1 MVPLRYIGID
11 PTVPATSNAQLLTKE
26 TNAKLLFNIVARE
39 GSISRAQLAKV
50 SGLSPS
56 TVSVLTE
63 ELIRNHML
71 LEAGTGE
78 SAPTGRKPIM
88 LEVDPS
94 GMQIPCFAFRPGG
107 LVYVLYDL
115 KLNVIERFIQEYPSE
130 LINHNSTYFTP
141 ANEPV
146 LNLFTETIEKSQ
158 KLDMSKVRVFTISFY
173 GAFMRDTSVFASG
186 VLGWHLS
193 TSFVD
198 SLREKYNIPFLLSNN
213 AQLLA
218 YAEKSLSNT
227 DHSNLLYVHLDA
239 GVGSGVILDGVPYVG
254 ECGISGEIG
263 HMLVGGQRLENLVST
278 KAIRELLK
286 ERHGITSLKTA
297 SSALEIGD
305 MAVTNTMREVAT
317 NIATGLNN
325 VLCILGSMDVY
336 IGGYAMYALGP
347 VFLDLIRNAL
357 QNFGFR
363 RVLMHSPLHFSQ
375 LDENGDCFGAAK
387 AFVDNIFT
395 VVIPQ

>member
-1 MVPLRYIGID
+1 MRYVGID
-11 PTVPATSNAQLLTKE
+11 PNVPVTSNPQLLTKE

-94 GMQIPCFAFRPGG
+94 GMQIPCFAFRPSG

-130 LINHNSTYFTP
+130 LINHDSTYFTP
-141 ANEPV
+141 ANELV
-146 LNLFTETIEKSQ
+146 LNLFTEVIEKSQ
-158 KLDMSKVRVFTISFY
+158 KLDMSKVRDFTISFY

-198 SLREKYNIPFLLSNN
+198 SLRERYNVPFLLSNN

-227 DHSNLLYVHLDA
+227 HRPNLL
-239 GVGSGVILDGVPYVG
+239 
-254 ECGISGEIG
+254 
-263 HMLVGGQRLENLVST
+263 
-278 KAIRELLK
+278 
-286 ERHGITSLKTA
+286 
-297 SSALEIGD
+297 
-305 MAVTNTMREVAT
+305 
-317 NIATGLNN
+317 
-325 VLCILGSMDVY
+325 
-336 IGGYAMYALGP
+336 
-347 VFLDLIRNAL
+347 
-357 QNFGFR
+357 
-363 RVLMHSPLHFSQ
+363 
-375 LDENGDCFGAAK
+375 
-387 AFVDNIFT
+387 
-395 VVIPQ
+395 

>member
-1 MVPLRYIGID
+1 MRYIGID
-11 PTVPATSNAQLLTKE
+11 PTAPATTNSQLLTKE

-88 LEVDPS
+88 LEVDPN
-94 GMQIPCFAFRPGG
+94 GMQIPCFAFRPSG

-115 KLNVIERFIQEYPSE
+115 KFNVIERFIQKYPPE
-130 LINHNSTYFTP
+130 LINHSSNYFTP
-141 ANEPV
+141 ANDLV
-146 LNLFTETIEKSQ
+146 IDLFSETIERSQ

-173 GAFMRDTSVFASG
+173 GAFMRDASVFASG

-193 TSFVD
+193 TTFVD
-198 SLREKYNIPFLLSNN
+198 SLRERYNVPFLLSNN

-218 YAEKSLSNT
+218 YSEKVLSNT
-227 DHSNLLYVHLDA
+227 DRANLLYVHLDA
-239 GVGSGVILDGVPYVG
+239 GVGSGVILDEAPYVG

-263 HMLVGGQRLENLVST
+263 HMLVDGQRLEKLVSSR
-278 KAIRELLK
+278 AIRDLLK
-286 ERHGITSLKTA
+286 ERHGITDLLTAGEALK
-297 SSALEIGD
+297 IGD
-305 MAVTNTMREVAT
+305 AAVTDTLREIAVI
-317 NIATGLNN
+317 IATALNN
-325 VLCILGSMDVY
+325 VLCILGSMEVY
-336 IGGYAMYALGP
+336 VGGYAMYALGP
-347 VFLDLIRNAL
+347 TFLELIRAAMQDL
-357 QNFGFR
+357 GFR
-363 RVLMHSPLHFSQ
+363 RVLMHSPLHYSH

-395 VVIPQ
+395 VIIPQ